1 MSDIVVPAA
10 RPPRHRI
17 DPKTQKKLARLSRR
31 AHRFHQFA
39 HHPLCGNYAGEVIRI
54 GRNRFCR
61 GCCYALLGGALGVP
75 TGVAVDLGLGPST
88 TIAWV
93 TTAIAAA
100 IIVVTLLTRRRITK
114 LVTRLA
120 PACMMSVAM
129 TCGVLGLGTSGFIAA
144 LAAAMIV
151 GGLRLLYGKRGPDR
165 TPCTTCPE
173 RELQPCSGFAPI
185 VSRERAFQRAVR
197 KMI

>member
-1 MSDIVVPAA
+1 MIIVPAA

-17 DPKTQKKLARLSRR
+17 DSKTQKQLARLSRR

-61 GCCYALLGGALGVP
+61 GCAYALLGGATGGLTGLALG
-75 TGVAVDLGLGPST
+75 AST
-88 TIAWV
+88 TIPIV
-93 TTAIAAA
+93 TTAVGAA
-100 IIVVTLLTRRRITK
+100 IIVATLWTQRRITK

-120 PACMMSVAM
+120 PAFLFTVAM
-129 TCGVLGLGTSGFIAA
+129 TCGAQGFGTSGLIAA
-144 LAAAMIV
+144 LAATMIV

-173 RELQPCSGFAPI
+173 RDLQPCSGFRPI
-185 VSRERAFQRAVR
+185 VSRERAFQRTIR
-197 KMI
+197 KLI

>member
-1 MSDIVVPAA
+1 MIVVPAA

-17 DPKTQKKLARLSRR
+17 DLKTQKQLARLSRR

-61 GCCYALLGGALGVP
+61 GCSYALIGGA
-75 TGVAVDLGLGPST
+75 TGGITGLVIGSST
-88 TIAWV
+88 TIPIV
-93 TTAIAAA
+93 TTALAAA
-100 IIVVTLLTRRRITK
+100 IIVATLWTRRRVSK

-120 PACMMSVAM
+120 PTFLFTVAM
-129 TCGVLGLGTSGFIAA
+129 TCGVLGFGNAGILVA
-144 LAAAMIV
+144 LAAAMVV

-185 VSRERAFQRAVR
+185 VSRERAFQRSIR
-197 KMI
+197 RMIDR

>member
-1 MSDIVVPAA
+1 MSDLVVPAA
-10 RPPRHRI
+10 RLPRHRI

-61 GCCYALLGGALGVP
+61 GCSYALLGGAAGAL
-75 TGVAVDLGLGPST
+75 TGFALGPST
-88 TIAWV
+88 TIPIV
-93 TTAIAAA
+93 TTLLAAA
-100 IIVVTLLTRRRITK
+100 IIVATLWTRRRITK

-120 PACMMSVAM
+120 PAFLFTVAM
-129 TCGVLGLGTSGFIAA
+129 TCGVLGLGTSGILAA
-144 LAAAMIV
+144 FAAAMIV

-173 RELQPCSGFAPI
+173 RDLQPCSGFAPI
-185 VSRERAFQRAVR
+185 VSRERAFQRAIR
-197 KMI
+197 TLI

>member
-1 MSDIVVPAA
+1 MIVVPAA

-17 DPKTQKKLARLSRR
+17 DLATQKKLARLSRR

-61 GCCYALLGGALGVP
+61 GCSYALIGGA
-75 TGVAVDLGLGPST
+75 TGGITGLLLGPST
-88 TIAWV
+88 TIPII

-100 IIVVTLLTRRRITK
+100 IIVATLWTRRRVSK

-120 PACMMSVAM
+120 PAFLFTVAM
-129 TCGVLGLGTSGFIAA
+129 TCGALANILAA
-144 LAAAMIV
+144 LVAAMVV

-185 VSRERAFQRAVR
+185 VSRERAFQRSIR
-197 KMI
+197 KLL

>member
-1 MSDIVVPAA
+1 MIVVPAA

-17 DPKTQKKLARLSRR
+17 DLKTQKQLARLSRR

-54 GRNRFCR
+54 RRNRFCR
-61 GCCYALLGGALGVP
+61 GCTYALLGGAAGGL
-75 TGVAVDLGLGPST
+75 TGLALGPST
-88 TIAWV
+88 TIPIL
-93 TTAIAAA
+93 TTALAAA
-100 IIVVTLLTRRRITK
+100 IIVATLWTRRRVPK

-120 PACMMSVAM
+120 PAFLFTVAM
-129 TCGVLGLGTSGFIAA
+129 TCGVLELGTSGLVAA
-144 LAAAMIV
+144 FVAAMIV

-173 RELQPCSGFAPI
+173 RDLQPCSGFRPI
-185 VSRERAFQRAVR
+185 VSRERAFQRTIR
-197 KMI
+197 KLI